1 MHKEW
6 VESQGISGK
15 KIDLASAKLEGAE
28 LVGVNLRYADLQEA
42 DLKAADLLLA
52 DLRDTCLARANLE
65 ETCLVGA
72 NLEGANM
79 EGAALASAMG
89 LVPRQIAG
97 ANLRDATLPPQILE
111 FPGLADFARASRTVM
126 SFFTATLS
134 VSALSWLMIWKTKDV
149 QLISDSSILPFLHSA
164 AAFPTAEIYLIM
176 PALLVAVYLTFQY
189 HLQRL
194 WDAVLELPAIFPDGS
209 SLDEHKP
216 WIITG
221 LIRAHFRWM
230 NQDAPSTRFIEKAI
244 SILLAYWLVPITI
257 LCVWGR
263 YLTAQDMH
271 GTLLHVLLF
280 AAATGVAVYSTTRVG
295 RPEEAWASEKK
306 ISAGILEKV
315 KSLSFSRL
323 IAALVVALF
332 FLSLGTIKGVPHD
345 VGRAPQFSAGDIRRW
360 APSVF
365 WSIGYDPY
373 ADLTEAAIST
383 KPAGWT
389 GADDQLASVKGARLN
404 GAKFRYA
411 QAYGVFLATAHLFRT
426 DFTGAFLSEAD
437 MRGADLGQ
445 STLRLAILDRAQM
458 AHTNL
463 DRANLDGANMTRA
476 DLRGANLSY
485 SSLENATLVDAQ
497 LEGASLYSARM
508 SGATLIR
515 ANLDKADFR
524 EAHLE
529 SANLEHAAM
538 HQAYLWSAKLS
549 SAHLDNAELSTA
561 IFIDADLRNA
571 DLHGAHFQ
579 GTVLNGANLQGAN
592 LDYADMHGALGL
604 SANQVCSAAS
614 RNGLQLDDAMQLQ
627 VDAQCGGGIHPA
639 ASRLR
644 QQLSRHNP
652 RPLPTRH
659 PREIELR
666 FRSVFSG
673 FSARLLRRFFISTGI
688 NRHIRLHLL
697 PRICRRPI
705 HARHPHRKRN
715 LQSIHVAIV
724 LIIGL
729 KRKRSQRTFNAM
741 RYPQQQAALH
751 IEINPIRPVTLPPR
765 HHHIRIVTV
774 HTLRSP
780 HLKTLIIFIE
790 SFARIKL
797 RPLPAPRQFI
807 SRLLRHFPVRPLPP
821 ANLSAHSFAHVAI
834 RPMHNRERLIR
845 RRPVGFNCRVRTV
858 RAFHAALLHPRLIL
872 LDRSAASNP
881 IHIFRQY
888 LRHAR
893 HRLRCFVRNPC
904 RLASFGRASGLAT

>member
-1 MHKEW
+1 M
-6 VESQGISGK
+6 
-15 KIDLASAKLEGAE
+15 
-28 LVGVNLRYADLQEA
+28 
-42 DLKAADLLLA
+42 
-52 DLRDTCLARANLE
+52 
-65 ETCLVGA
+65 
-72 NLEGANM
+72 
-79 EGAALASAMG
+79 
-89 LVPRQIAG
+89 
-97 ANLRDATLPPQILE
+97 
-111 FPGLADFARASRTVM
+111 
-126 SFFTATLS
+126 
-134 VSALSWLMIWKTKDV
+134 
-149 QLISDSSILPFLHSA
+149 
-164 AAFPTAEIYLIM
+164 
-176 PALLVAVYLTFQY
+176 
-189 HLQRL
+189 
-194 WDAVLELPAIFPDGS
+194 
-209 SLDEHKP
+209 
-216 WIITG
+216 
-221 LIRAHFRWM
+221 
-230 NQDAPSTRFIEKAI
+230 
-244 SILLAYWLVPITI
+244 
-257 LCVWGR
+257 
-263 YLTAQDMH
+263 
-271 GTLLHVLLF
+271 
-280 AAATGVAVYSTTRVG
+280 
-295 RPEEAWASEKK
+295 
-306 ISAGILEKV
+306 
-315 KSLSFSRL
+315 
-323 IAALVVALF
+323 
-332 FLSLGTIKGVPHD
+332 
-345 VGRAPQFSAGDIRRW
+345 
-360 APSVF
+360 
-365 WSIGYDPY
+365 
-373 ADLTEAAIST
+373 TEAAIST
-383 KPAGWT
+383 KPTGWT

-485 SSLENATLVDAQ
+485 SSLENVTLVDAQ

-592 LDYADMHGALGL
+592 LDYADMRGTLGL

-639 ASRLR
+639 LPAPPTTHRAAFRACL
-644 QQLSRHNP
+644 P
-652 RPLPTRH
+652 TPLPR
-659 PREIELR
+659 RKIELR
-666 FRSVFSG
+666 FRLCLY
-673 FSARLLRRFFISTGI
+673 RLLCRRLLCGFFITAGI

-705 HARHPHRKRN
+705 HARHPHRERN
-715 LQSIHVAIV
+715 LQSVHVAIV

-729 KRKRSQRTFNAM
+729 KWKRSQRTFNAM
-741 RYPQQQAALH
+741 RYPQKQTALH
-751 IEINPIRPVTLPPR
+751 IEINPVRAITLPPR
-765 HHHIRIVTV
+765 HHHVRIVTV
-774 HTLRSP
+774 HALRSS

-790 SFARIKL
+790 PFARIKL

-807 SRLLRHFPVRPLPP
+807 SRLLRHFPVRPFPP
-821 ANLSAHSFAHVAI
+821 TNLSAHSFAHVAI

-858 RAFHAALLHPRLIL
+858 RAFNAALLHPRLIL

-881 IHIFRQY
+881 INIFRHY

-893 HRLRCFVRNPC
+893 HRLRCFVRSSS
-904 RLASFGRASGLAT
+904 RLAGLRRASCLAPRTRFQTAVVAPFVAAERDAILAAFATPRWHV

>member
-1 MHKEW
+1 MAWRFRLGSRRGESEGTGVQVAEDPREEPVSQNVATDDSAASASISESITAGPLDLAAISEIPESSAVAAEGQKGESDKTTAELKSDSTAVDTPAAQPLPEPLTAGPIAETTETLLANATEPIAPAFPALASDWAFEEKLAIHKEW
-6 VESQGISGK
+6 VESQGLSGQ

-52 DLRDTCLARANLE
+52 DLRDTCLARASLE
-65 ETCLVGA
+65 EACLVGA

-111 FPGLADFARASRTVM
+111 FPALADFARASRTVV
-126 SFFTATLS
+126 SFFSATISLS
-134 VSALSWLMIWKTKDV
+134 LLSWLMILKTKDV
-149 QLISDSSILPFLHSA
+149 QLISDSSIFPFLHSA
-164 AAFPTAEIYLIM
+164 AAASAFPTVEIYLIM
-176 PALLVAVYLTFQY
+176 PAVLVAVYLTFQY

-194 WDAVLELPAIFPDGS
+194 WDAVLELPGIFPDGS
-209 SLDEHKP
+209 SLDEHRP

-221 LIRAHFRWM
+221 LLRAHFRWL

-257 LCVWGR
+257 LCFWGR
-263 YLTAQDMH
+263 YLTQQDMH

-295 RPEEAWASEKK
+295 RREEAWASEKK

-315 KSLSFSRL
+315 KSVSFSRL
-323 IAALVVALF
+323 IAGVVVVLF
-332 FLSLGTIKGVPHD
+332 FLSLGTVKGVPHD
-345 VGRAPQFSAGDIRRW
+345 AGRAPQFAAADIRRW

-373 ADLTEAAIST
+373 AELTEAAIST
-383 KPAGWT
+383 KPIGWT

-404 GAKFRYA
+404 GARFRYA
-411 QAYGVFLATAHLFRT
+411 QAYGVFLAGAHLFRT

-445 STLRLAILDRAQM
+445 STLRLAVMDRAQM

-463 DRANLDGANMTRA
+463 DRGNLDGANMTRA

-485 SSLENATLVDAQ
+485 SSLANATLVDAQ

-604 SANQVCSAAS
+604 SVNQVCSAAS

-627 VDAQCGGGIHPA
+627 VDAQCGGG
-639 ASRLR
+639 
-644 QQLSRHNP
+644 
-652 RPLPTRH
+652 T
-659 PREIELR
+659 
-666 FRSVFSG
+666 
-673 FSARLLRRFFISTGI
+673 
-688 NRHIRLHLL
+688 
-697 PRICRRPI
+697 
-705 HARHPHRKRN
+705 
-715 LQSIHVAIV
+715 
-724 LIIGL
+724 
-729 KRKRSQRTFNAM
+729 
-741 RYPQQQAALH
+741 
-751 IEINPIRPVTLPPR
+751 
-765 HHHIRIVTV
+765 
-774 HTLRSP
+774 HT
-780 HLKTLIIFIE
+780 
-790 SFARIKL
+790 A
-797 RPLPAPRQFI
+797 LPAPPTTLTPH
-807 SRLLRHFPVRPLPP
+807 SASTSTPDAATP
-821 ANLSAHSFAHVAI
+821 AK
-834 RPMHNRERLIR
+834 
-845 RRPVGFNCRVRTV
+845 
-858 RAFHAALLHPRLIL
+858 
-872 LDRSAASNP
+872 SN
-881 IHIFRQY
+881 
-888 LRHAR
+888 
-893 HRLRCFVRNPC
+893 
-904 RLASFGRASGLAT
+904 

>member
-1 MHKEW
+1 MAWRFRLGSRREEGGGTGVQVALAPVEESASQEVTTEDASVSVSSSSTSESTATDVHEPSVTSELPEQSAVAAEAQKEESTAATEPESDTTSADASYATSDLKSLTADSSASTLNEGDAAPAVPAFPAIASDWAFEEKLAIHKEW
-6 VESQGISGK
+6 VESQGLSGQ
-15 KIDLASAKLEGAE
+15 KIDLAGAKLEGAE

-52 DLRDTCLARANLE
+52 DLRDTCLARTNLE

-89 LVPRQIAG
+89 LVPRQLAG
-97 ANLRDATLPPQILE
+97 ANLRDAVLPPQILE
-111 FPGLADFARASRTVM
+111 FHGLADFARASRTVV
-126 SFFTATLS
+126 SFFSVTISLS
-134 VSALSWLMIWKTKDV
+134 LLSWLMILKTRDV
-149 QLISDSSILPFLHSA
+149 QLISDSSIFPFLHSEGA
-164 AAFPTAEIYLIM
+164 SSAFPTDEIYLIM
-176 PALLVAVYLTFQY
+176 PVVLVAIYLTLQY

-194 WDAVLELPAIFPDGS
+194 WDAVLELPSIFPDGS

-221 LIRAHFRWM
+221 LLRAHFRWL

-244 SILLAYWLVPITI
+244 SMLLAYWIVPITI
-257 LCVWGR
+257 LCFWGR
-263 YLTAQDMH
+263 YLTQQDMH

-306 ISAGILEKV
+306 ISAGILEKA
-315 KSLSFSRL
+315 KSLSLSRL
-323 IAALVVALF
+323 SGAIVVVLF
-332 FLSLGTIKGVPHD
+332 LLSLGTIKGVPHD
-345 VGRAPQFSAGDIRRW
+345 VGRAPQFAAADIRRW
-360 APSVF
+360 GPSVF

-373 ADLTEAAIST
+373 AELTEAAIST

-404 GAKFRYA
+404 SARFRYA
-411 QAYGVFLATAHLFRT
+411 QAYGVFLANAHLFRT

-476 DLRGANLSY
+476 DLRGSNLSY
-485 SSLENATLVDAQ
+485 SSLANATLVDAQ

-549 SAHLDNAELSTA
+549 SAKLDNAELSTA
-561 IFIDADLRNA
+561 IFIDADLRSA

-592 LDYADMHGALGL
+592 LDFADMHGALGL
-604 SANQVCSAAS
+604 SAAQVCSAAS

-627 VDAQCGGGIHPA
+627 VDAQCGGGIH
-639 ASRLR
+639 
-644 QQLSRHNP
+644 
-652 RPLPTRH
+652 
-659 PREIELR
+659 
-666 FRSVFSG
+666 
-673 FSARLLRRFFISTGI
+673 
-688 NRHIRLHLL
+688 
-697 PRICRRPI
+697 
-705 HARHPHRKRN
+705 
-715 LQSIHVAIV
+715 
-724 LIIGL
+724 
-729 KRKRSQRTFNAM
+729 SQ
-741 RYPQQQAALH
+741 
-751 IEINPIRPVTLPPR
+751 
-765 HHHIRIVTV
+765 
-774 HTLRSP
+774 
-780 HLKTLIIFIE
+780 
-790 SFARIKL
+790 
-797 RPLPAPRQFI
+797 LPAPPTTIAPQ
-807 SRLLRHFPVRPLPP
+807 SAP
-821 ANLSAHSFAHVAI
+821 AAD
-834 RPMHNRERLIR
+834 
-845 RRPVGFNCRVRTV
+845 
-858 RAFHAALLHPRLIL
+858 AAQK
-872 LDRSAASNP
+872 SN
-881 IHIFRQY
+881 
-888 LRHAR
+888 
-893 HRLRCFVRNPC
+893 
-904 RLASFGRASGLAT
+904 

>member
-1 MHKEW
+1 MAWRFRLGSRREESSGTGVQIAEALPEEPVSQNLATEDATASASASESAATEASELSAAAEIAESSKVAEEPKKDEASETAKAQPSATVEDAAVLTSLTAESPDETPLADEAMPLPPAFPAIASDWAFEEKLAIHKEW
-6 VESQGISGK
+6 VESQGRSGQ
-15 KIDLASAKLEGAE
+15 KIDLAGAKLEGAE

-52 DLRDTCLARANLE
+52 DLRDTCLARTNLE

-111 FPGLADFARASRTVM
+111 FPGLADFARASRTVV
-126 SFFTATLS
+126 SFFTATISLS
-134 VSALSWLMIWKTKDV
+134 LLSWLMIWKTKDV

-176 PALLVAVYLTFQY
+176 PAVLVAVYLTFQY

-221 LIRAHFRWM
+221 LVRAHFRWM

-263 YLTAQDMH
+263 YLTQQDMH

-315 KSLSFSRL
+315 KSFSFSRL
-323 IAALVVALF
+323 IATVVAVLF

-345 VGRAPQFSAGDIRRW
+345 VGRAPQFAAGDIRRW
-360 APSVF
+360 APSAF
-365 WSIGYDPY
+365 WAIGYDPY
-373 ADLTEAAIST
+373 ADLTEATIST
-383 KPAGWT
+383 RPASWT
-389 GADDQLASVKGARLN
+389 GADDQLSSVKGARLN
-404 GAKFRYA
+404 GARFRYA
-411 QAYGVFLATAHLFRT
+411 QAYGVFLANAHLFRT

-458 AHTNL
+458 ARTNL

-485 SSLENATLVDAQ
+485 SSLANATLVDAQ

-604 SANQVCSAAS
+604 SAIQLCSAAS

-627 VDAQCGGGIHPA
+627 VDAQCGGGIHP
-639 ASRLR
+639 S
-644 QQLSRHNP
+644 
-652 RPLPTRH
+652 
-659 PREIELR
+659 
-666 FRSVFSG
+666 
-673 FSARLLRRFFISTGI
+673 
-688 NRHIRLHLL
+688 
-697 PRICRRPI
+697 
-705 HARHPHRKRN
+705 
-715 LQSIHVAIV
+715 
-724 LIIGL
+724 
-729 KRKRSQRTFNAM
+729 
-741 RYPQQQAALH
+741 
-751 IEINPIRPVTLPPR
+751 
-765 HHHIRIVTV
+765 
-774 HTLRSP
+774 
-780 HLKTLIIFIE
+780 
-790 SFARIKL
+790 
-797 RPLPAPRQFI
+797 LPAPPTTI
-807 SRLLRHFPVRPLPP
+807 APHSAP
-821 ANLSAHSFAHVAI
+821 A
-834 RPMHNRERLIR
+834 
-845 RRPVGFNCRVRTV
+845 T
-858 RAFHAALLHPRLIL
+858 
-872 LDRSAASNP
+872 D
-881 IHIFRQY
+881 
-888 LRHAR
+888 
-893 HRLRCFVRNPC
+893 
-904 RLASFGRASGLAT
+904 ATTPAKPN